1 MILALDPNIESDF
14 QSLGDSGSSTRW
26 NRTTS
31 ISQPSKVL
39 THLLPV
45 PLGQHGLLLP
55 PLELARARG
64 EAGPHLPHDLA
75 HLVGV
80 HLVRGIGNLVP
91 GYGQLRKAV

>member
-1 MILALDPNIESDF
+1 MIHPEKWILTQESI
-14 QSLGDSGSSTRW
+14 QRIV
-26 NRTTS
+26 NRAYPTQNV
-31 ISQPSKVL
+31 SQPSKVL

-80 HLVRGIGNLVP
+80 EVVRGVRHLFTR
-91 GYGQLRKAV
+91 YGQLRKVV